1 VTKGDKGGGCM
12 SIASQYDV
20 EAIKARNE
28 YLENQLELV
37 KNIINDTNLSRRER
51 IEKVRGVLGR

>member
-1 VTKGDKGGGCM
+1 M